1 MCVLAIGKLVATAE
15 KAAGLLADAGHEP
28 TVWDV
33 RCCKPLDDEMIADA
47 ARHRAVVT
55 IEDGIR
61 DGGIGMAIADR
72 IGAIAP
78 QVPVEALGLPTRFF
92 PHADR
97 PEEILTRV
105 GLDATGV
112 VEAVRRFL

>member
-1 MCVLAIGKLVATAE
+1 MCVLAIGKLVAAAE
-15 KAAGLLADAGHEP
+15 KAAGQLADDGLEP

-33 RCCKPLDDEMIADA
+33 RCCAPLDDEMIADA

-55 IEDGIR
+55 VEDGIR

-78 QVPVEALGLPTRFF
+78 QVPVEVLGLPTRFF

-97 PEEILTRV
+97 PEQILGRV
-105 GLDATGV
+105 GLDARRIV
-112 VEAVRRFL
+112 AAVRRFR